1 MTFAGVKVTA
11 LFQIFANLLPQVGA
25 LSLNGQIHM
34 AIMVDEQ
41 VVANPNRLADHFLA
55 DLADLAAQ
63 LEVQV
68 PSAMQPPA
76 ASKPPRA

>member
-1 MTFAGVKVTA
+1 VTFAGVKVKA

-41 VVANPNRLADHFLA
+41 VVRSPQRLADHFLA